1 MERNVSD
8 TLLEFISQ
16 EDNRWQAV
24 AEHAKKCAEDEAAK
38 NSVLKTALEVAQDSL
53 ATLKVTCTRETL
65 RADKEF
71 ATVLSLKSELESVR
85 QSEALLKVSCEDKD
99 EQAKKQAAKIAKL
112 VASLRAAQDTVSSLK
127 DSCEREKRRADQIA
141 ATISKPKSILKSC
154 CKKKVSFKVDDDS
167 STGVAEQ
174 ASESLLPADLGSATT
189 LQPAV
194 NSLGNGTSLNIESS
208 LQVNPGRGVAPQP
221 SIDSFTGVSNQA
233 TQSSL
238 SNDSDSTAVEQT
250 ASDSVVVV
258 RDQDQA
264 TILVSSIDGAAALQT
279 GIGNIF
285 SGISQYVEP
294 SLLANLSSEEA
305 LLLGAEIHTG
315 KDLQRI
321 EPTLEAISGIE
332 MAPQLSVDAR
342 ANGSTQG
349 SEPVLE
355 VTCNSSSSLEASSIS
370 KRKIAKVRARR
381 VKNQPTDL
389 PAAHGILPTP
399 SELDAIG
406 AHIWEDYLRKTSA
419 NAMAPPLGIDG
430 HAGGTATV
438 LDLSVQAHFSNSA
451 LMQPSSV
458 SLTGVSDNNLNVFFQ
473 SFSDSTVTELSDT
486 NTPANQRAMEL
497 GSTAPTNLE
506 NAAALQPSA
515 SSSASLTNHALE
527 SFIQSIA
534 NGAMV
539 PQTGM
544 ANFASEAAFNF
555 GLAAPNNLDGMMAL
569 QPNTNYLTSRN
580 CQTPGI
586 FPPANLANTAQI
598 QPGMASLDN
607 ETAMDV
613 DLSASTNLNNAAA
626 LQTSM
631 PCHAA
636 GETKHPLEPFFQI
649 IANGAVVPQ
658 QTMDSLGGASAMDL
672 DTLGSNNLGN
682 TVAPQPDSDANVG
695 LSDAEMAVFI
705 KTFVVG
711 TVTLQPG
718 IDSLSGDDS
727 QCVEPF
733 HQANSGNVVAPHLGV
748 KADVSGNTQGLEL
761 LSEAACASGNISS
774 NTAI

>member
-1 MERNVSD
+1 
-8 TLLEFISQ
+8 
-16 EDNRWQAV
+16 
-24 AEHAKKCAEDEAAK
+24 
-38 NSVLKTALEVAQDSL
+38 
-53 ATLKVTCTRETL
+53 
-65 RADKEF
+65 
-71 ATVLSLKSELESVR
+71 
-85 QSEALLKVSCEDKD
+85 
-99 EQAKKQAAKIAKL
+99 
-112 VASLRAAQDTVSSLK
+112 
-127 DSCEREKRRADQIA
+127 
-141 ATISKPKSILKSC
+141 
-154 CKKKVSFKVDDDS
+154 
-167 STGVAEQ
+167 
-174 ASESLLPADLGSATT
+174 
-189 LQPAV
+189 
-194 NSLGNGTSLNIESS
+194 
-208 LQVNPGRGVAPQP
+208 
-221 SIDSFTGVSNQA
+221 
-233 TQSSL
+233 
-238 SNDSDSTAVEQT
+238 
-250 ASDSVVVV
+250 
-258 RDQDQA
+258 
-264 TILVSSIDGAAALQT
+264 
-279 GIGNIF
+279 
-285 SGISQYVEP
+285 
-294 SLLANLSSEEA
+294 
-305 LLLGAEIHTG
+305 
-315 KDLQRI
+315 
-321 EPTLEAISGIE
+321 
-332 MAPQLSVDAR
+332 
-342 ANGSTQG
+342 
-349 SEPVLE
+349 
-355 VTCNSSSSLEASSIS
+355 
-370 KRKIAKVRARR
+370 
-381 VKNQPTDL
+381 
-389 PAAHGILPTP
+389 
-399 SELDAIG
+399 
-406 AHIWEDYLRKTSA
+406 
-419 NAMAPPLGIDG
+419 
-430 HAGGTATV
+430 
-438 LDLSVQAHFSNSA
+438 
-451 LMQPSSV
+451 
-458 SLTGVSDNNLNVFFQ
+458 
-473 SFSDSTVTELSDT
+473 
-486 NTPANQRAMEL
+486 MEL